1 MMIKDSSLITHH
13 SSLSLKAPAKIN
25 WFLNIL
31 GLRDDGFHEIQSL
44 MQKITL
50 YDVLTFAPSMDLEL
64 ETDSVIPVE
73 QNLVYKAAI
82 LLKNTCG
89 TDKGAFISLNKNIP
103 VGAGLGGGSSNAA
116 SALLGLNELWSLD
129 LSTEDLCIMA
139 GQLGSDVPFF
149 LCGAISL
156 SHGRGEK
163 ITPCNTEKTV
173 NLLLVKPPFSVSTAW
188 AYGEYKNRIQDSGY
202 RRQNT
207 GDRIQETGDRF
218 KNVPTSQLPNFR
230 TYAKLSELTKKAN
243 IVDNIEFLIRL
254 IERTEFRDI
263 TDIVSNDLESVT
275 IKSFPVISEI
285 KDRLIKQGAI
295 FSLMSGSGPTV
306 FGVFRSAEEAE
317 NASKAFK
324 GYWTTVVQTMT
335 E

>member
-1 MMIKDSSLITHH
+1 
-13 SSLSLKAPAKIN
+13 
-25 WFLNIL
+25 
-31 GLRDDGFHEIQSL
+31 

-64 ETDSVIPVE
+64 ETDSAIPVK

-82 LLKNTCG
+82 LLKNTYEI
-89 TDKGAFISLNKNIP
+89 DKGAFITLNKNIP
-103 VGAGLGGGSSNAA
+103 AGAGLGGGSSNAA

-129 LSTEDLCIMA
+129 LSTEDLCILA

-156 SHGRGEK
+156 AHGRGEK
-163 ITPCNTEKTV
+163 ITPCKTDKTV
-173 NLLLVKPPFSVSTAW
+173 NLLLVKPPFPVSTAW
-188 AYGEYKNRIQDSGY
+188 AYGEYKNRIQESGC
-202 RRQNT
+202 RRQDT
-207 GDRIQETGDRF
+207 DDKGQETGYRF
-218 KNVPTSQLPNFR
+218 KNFPTSQPPYFQ
-230 TYAKLSELTKKAN
+230 TYTELTKKAD

-285 KDRLIKQGAI
+285 KDRLINQGAI

-324 GYWTTVVQTMT
+324 GYWTTVVRTIT
-335 E
+335 EK

>member
-1 MMIKDSSLITHH
+1 MLT
-13 SSLSLKAPAKIN
+13 LKSPAKIN
-25 WFLNIL
+25 WFLKVL

-50 YDVLTFAPSMDLEL
+50 YDVLTFAPSMDLAL

-82 LLKNTCG
+82 LLKNTYG
-89 TDKGAFISLNKNIP
+89 IDKGAFISLNKNIP

-116 SALLGLNELWSLD
+116 SALLGLNELWSLN
-129 LSTEDLCIMA
+129 LSTEDLCVMA

-156 SHGRGEK
+156 SNGRGEK
-163 ITPCNTEKTV
+163 ITPYKTEKTV

-188 AYGEYKNRIQDSGY
+188 AYGEYKNRIPDSGY
-202 RRQNT
+202 RIQVEEKKT
-207 GDRIQETGDRF
+207 GRREDESKKIPNF
-218 KNVPTSQLPNFR
+218 PTSQLSNFQ
-230 TYAKLSELTKKAN
+230 TNAKRSELTKKAN

-324 GYWTTVVQTMT
+324 GYWTTVVQTIT

>member
-1 MMIKDSSLITHH
+1 MLT
-13 SSLSLKAPAKIN
+13 LKSPAKIN

-64 ETDSVIPVE
+64 ETDSVIPVK

-82 LLKNTCG
+82 LLKNTYEI
-89 TDKGAFISLNKNIP
+89 DKGALITLNKNIP

-116 SALLGLNELWSLD
+116 TALLGLNELWSLN
-129 LSTEDLCIMA
+129 LSPEALCIMA

-163 ITPCNTEKTV
+163 ITPCKTKKTV
-173 NLLLVKPPFSVSTAW
+173 NLLLVKPPFPVSTAW
-188 AYGEYKNRIQDSGY
+188 AYGEFKSRIHTIEHKTRVNTSHPPILKGENLSPNSKL
-202 RRQNT
+202 RTQNS
-207 GDRIQETGDRF
+207 E
-218 KNVPTSQLPNFR
+218 
-230 TYAKLSELTKKAN
+230 LSSKLTKKAD

-324 GYWTTVVQTMT
+324 GYWTTVVQTIT

>member
-1 MMIKDSSLITHH
+1 MLT
-13 SSLSLKAPAKIN
+13 LKSPAKIN

-44 MQKITL
+44 MQKISL
-50 YDVLTFAPSMDLEL
+50 YDVLTFAPSMDLAL
-64 ETDSVIPVE
+64 ETDSVIPVK

-82 LLKNTCG
+82 LLKNTYK
-89 TDKGAFISLNKNIP
+89 TDKGAFIALNKNIP

-116 SALLGLNELWSLD
+116 TALLGLNELWSLD
-129 LSTEDLCIMA
+129 LSPEALCIMA

-149 LCGAISL
+149 LYGSISL

-163 ITPCNTEKTV
+163 ITPCKTKKPV
-173 NLLLVKPPFSVSTAW
+173 NLLLVKPPFPVSTAW

-207 GDRIQETGDRF
+207 DDRSQETGDRF
-218 KNVPTSQLPNFR
+218 KNFPTSPLPHFQ
-230 TYAKLSELTKKAN
+230 TYAELTKKAD

-317 NASKAFK
+317 NASKVFK
-324 GYWTTVVQTMT
+324 GYWTTVVRTIVD
-335 E
+335 